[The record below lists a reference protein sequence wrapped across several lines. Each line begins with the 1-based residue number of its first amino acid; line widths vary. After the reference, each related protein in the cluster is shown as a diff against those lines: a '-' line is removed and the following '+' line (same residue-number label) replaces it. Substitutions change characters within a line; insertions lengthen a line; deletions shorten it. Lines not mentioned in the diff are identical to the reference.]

1 MLSIKQLSFRYSA
14 DQPALLKIPDWQLKT
29 AGRLFI
35 RGVSGSG
42 KSTLLNLIAGL
53 LIPEQ
58 GEIQIGDTVINKLS
72 GYQRDAFRGQH
83 IGMVFQRF
91 NLIPYLSVLDNLR
104 LASHFSG
111 VSAIDAQQRAAL
123 LLDKLSLSADLHTR
137 YASELSVGQQQRV
150 AIARALINQPAL
162 LLVDEPTS
170 ALDSQHRDK
179 FINLLLDQ
187 LTETDTALIF
197 VSHDEALAGNFSEQ
211 LAIEQFQPEA
221 GL

>member
-35 RGVSGSG
+35 RGASGSG

-72 GYQRDAFRGQH
+72 GHQRDAFRGQH

-111 VSAIDAQQRAAL
+111 GSAIEARQRAAQ
-123 LLDKLSLSADLHTR
+123 LLDKLGLSADVHQR
-137 YASELSVGQQQRV
+137 SASDLSVGQQQRV
-150 AIARALINQPAL
+150 AIARALIHQPAL

-179 FINLLLDQ
+179 FINLLLEQ
-187 LTETDTALIF
+187 LADTDTALIF
-197 VSHDEALAGNFSEQ
+197 VSHDETLAGNFSQQ

>member
-1 MLSIKQLSFRYSA
+1 MLSIKQLLFRYAA
-14 DQPALLKIPDWQLKT
+14 DQPALLNIPHWQLKT
-29 AGRLFI
+29 AGRVFI
-35 RGVSGSG
+35 RGASGSG

-53 LIPEQ
+53 LTPQQ
-58 GEIQIGDTVINKLS
+58 GDIQISDTVINKLS
-72 GYQRDAFRGQH
+72 GHQRDAFRGQH

-104 LASHFSG
+104 LASHFSTL
-111 VSAIDAQQRAAL
+111 SATEAQQQAAQ
-123 LLDKLSLSADLHTR
+123 LLDKLGLSASLHR
-137 YASELSVGQQQRV
+137 RHANELSVGQQQRV

-179 FINLLLDQ
+179 FIALLLEQ
-187 LTETDTALIF
+187 LAGTDTALIF
-197 VSHDEALAGNFSEQ
+197 VSHDEALAGHFSEQ